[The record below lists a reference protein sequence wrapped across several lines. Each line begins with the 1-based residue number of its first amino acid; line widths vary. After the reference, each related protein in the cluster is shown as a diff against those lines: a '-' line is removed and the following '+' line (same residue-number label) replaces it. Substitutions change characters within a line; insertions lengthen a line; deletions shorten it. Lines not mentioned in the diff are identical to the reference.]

1 MLYFVNITQ
10 RRKIYFTKIVK
21 YKIEFQGFR
30 YLIETTSM
38 KDSEKNMVIE
48 YWVKTMGWQNEFTIN
63 KPKSLF
69 ACWRKIYKLGITE
82 EEKN

>member
-38 KDSEKNMVIE
+38 KDSEKDMVIK
-48 YWVKTMGWQNEFTIN
+48 Y
-63 KPKSLF
+63 
-69 ACWRKIYKLGITE
+69 
-82 EEKN
+82 